1 MRYADMYRQ
10 QSSLAFE
17 FVICTRIP
25 RRLQMK
31 ISIITVAFNSAK
43 TIEDTLRSVACQTHG
58 EIEHIVIDG
67 ASTDNTMTIVQRE
80 GAHVARAVS
89 ERDRG
94 IYDAMNKGL
103 SLATGQVVG
112 FLNSDDMFA
121 SPDSVAL
128 IAEAFLDQT
137 IEGVYGDLVF
147 VDPRNV
153 ERITRY
159 WRPGVHV
166 AGACAKGWMAP
177 HPTFYVRR
185 DTLDRVDGFDLTYKL
200 QADFDLMLRLFEKE
214 RIKTRYL
221 PETLVRMR
229 VGGAHTGSISNI
241 IKGNIEAERACK
253 RAGFSGG
260 LPFMIRKMGSRLP
273 QFFARQMPF
282 GNAGTN
288 D

>member
-1 MRYADMYRQ
+1 
-10 QSSLAFE
+10 
-17 FVICTRIP
+17 
-25 RRLQMK
+25 MK
-31 ISIITVAFNSAK
+31 ISVITVSFNSAQ
-43 TIEDTLRSVACQTHG
+43 TILDTLRSVSSQTYKD
-58 EIEHIVIDG
+58 IEHIVIDG
-67 ASTDNTMTIVQRE
+67 SSTDQTIDIVKRE
-80 GAHVARAVS
+80 GGKLAHIVS
-89 ERDRG
+89 EPDQG

-103 SLATGQVVG
+103 SLATGEVVG

-121 SPDSVAL
+121 SSGSVAL
-128 IAEAFLDQT
+128 IAEAFLDHT

-147 VDPRNV
+147 VDPRDV

-159 WRPGVHV
+159 WQPGVHV

-185 DTLDRVDGFDLTYKL
+185 DTLHRVDGFDLTYKL

-214 RIKTRYL
+214 HIKTKYL
-221 PETLVRMR
+221 PKTLVRMR
-229 VGGAHTGSISNI
+229 VGGATTGNIFNI

-260 LPFMIRKMGSRLP
+260 LPFMIQKMGSRLP
-273 QFFARQMPF
+273 QFFARQMPL
-282 GNAGTN
+282 GIPGAN